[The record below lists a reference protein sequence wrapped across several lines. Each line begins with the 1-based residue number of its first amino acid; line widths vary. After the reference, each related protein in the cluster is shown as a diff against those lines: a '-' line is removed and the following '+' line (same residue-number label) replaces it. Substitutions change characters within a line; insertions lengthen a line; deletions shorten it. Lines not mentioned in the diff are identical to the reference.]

1 MWWLGVSLE
10 IVSTISGTIGKQL
23 IRLSSL
29 SKKKNPHRSKVF
41 FTIGLI
47 VNTVVG
53 PLIDMA
59 AYSFAPQSLIAPFGG
74 LDVVWNAMAAPYMLE
89 EKLTIRRVNG
99 CVLITLGTVMAG
111 VFGSHTETD
120 YTVEYLEDLL
130 VSWRVAVYICCFL
143 LWYWFNVF
151 FLQWRRKGDAIRGIS
166 LGVTAGTIAG
176 NMFCVKASV
185 EIIQYCIDHETAE
198 PLTHWLPY
206 VMVLGAVFFALS
218 NVRYMT
224 TGLLEYEALFMVTV
238 YEGSMI
244 VAGCI
249 SGAVVLKDLAELEAW
264 RIVLYWLAVLIIIA
278 GMVVVFS
285 NETLNR
291 SSLASGLAS
300 IEQKELVKRR
310 STRHVPS
317 SCQFTLMREPS
328 GSLSPRRGGD
338 APSREVTSDL
348 IHDQSCED
356 IEAKLCENTRER
368 SVLPEMDLEPDPPS
382 PEKSTAFAVQ
392 E

>member
-1 MWWLGVSLE
+1 M
-10 IVSTISGTIGKQL
+10 
-23 IRLSSL
+23 
-29 SKKKNPHRSKVF
+29 F
-41 FTIGLI
+41 FTIGII

-89 EKLTIRRVNG
+89 EKLTMRRVNG

-111 VFGSHTETD
+111 AFGSHTEAD

-130 VSWRVAVYICCFL
+130 VSWRVAAYFCCFL

-151 FLQWRRKGDAIRGIS
+151 FLQRRRKGDAIRGIS

-185 EIIQYCIDHETAE
+185 EIVQYCFDHETAE
-198 PLTHWLPY
+198 PLTHWMPY
-206 VMVLGAVFFALS
+206 VMVFGAVFFALS

-224 TGLLEYEALFMVTV
+224 IGLLEYEALFMVTV

-264 RIVLYWLAVLIIIA
+264 RIVLYWLAVLIIVA

-300 IEQKELVKRR
+300 IEQHELVKRR
-310 STRHVPS
+310 STRKVPT

-328 GSLSPRRGGD
+328 GSASPRRDGD
-338 APSREVTSDL
+338 APSRGATSDL
-348 IHDQSCED
+348 THDQSRED
-356 IEAKLCENTRER
+356 MEAKLCENTLAR
-368 SVLPEMDLEPDPPS
+368 SVLPPVDLEPDAPS
-382 PEKSTAFAVQ
+382 PQKATTFAVQ